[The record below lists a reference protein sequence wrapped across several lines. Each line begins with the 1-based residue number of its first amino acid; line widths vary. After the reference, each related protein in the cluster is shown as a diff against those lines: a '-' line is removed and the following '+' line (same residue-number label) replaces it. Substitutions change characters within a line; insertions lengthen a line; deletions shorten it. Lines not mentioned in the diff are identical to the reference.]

1 MPETSQFQRS
11 AITGSASAK
20 IAFAF
25 DFQEKQSPVLEL
37 FHFTRASQCSPWF
50 RPGVVAVFKNL
61 HAIDENVLYS
71 DGVLVRFVERRPV
84 RN

>member
-25 DFQEKQSPVLEL
+25 DFQENNALHTRAISVYPGQPVPVLV
-37 FHFTRASQCSPWF
+37 SPWY
-50 RPGVVAVFKNL
+50 A
-61 HAIDENVLYS
+61 
-71 DGVLVRFVERRPV
+71 RRL
-84 RN
+84 

>member
-25 DFQEKQSPVLEL
+25 DFQEK
-37 FHFTRASQCSPWF
+37 
-50 RPGVVAVFKNL
+50 
-61 HAIDENVLYS
+61 
-71 DGVLVRFVERRPV
+71 
-84 RN
+84 